1 MTMRSRLQFLRAE
14 LRRRKVV
21 RVVAAY
27 AVAGWVIVQVVET
40 TWEAL
45 GLPPGTLTVVIVVV
59 LAGLPLAV
67 VLSWAYELVPDST
80 AERMERQPAGA
91 AGDRSAQGGAGL
103 GPPPPASPTLP
114 TPTTPFVGRQAELQQ
129 LNRLLREPDSRL
141 ITVTGPGGVGKTRF
155 ALEAPRAAAA
165 AFPHGMVFVPLGG
178 LSDPDLL
185 VPALAEA
192 LGIRLSRR
200 DDPLTEVL
208 DFLRNKRLLLVLD
221 NFEHLIDGARPL
233 SELLEHAA
241 ELRLLV
247 TSRERLGLVSET
259 LLPLEGLTLAP
270 DTDGREADA
279 VHLFAVA
286 ARRVD
291 PRFGLDVETRPCV
304 ARICELL
311 DGVPLALELAATW
324 VRTLSC
330 QEIVEELQ
338 RGLDI
343 LSSTAPDLPARHHSL
358 RATFA
363 SSWQL
368 LSEQERHAVA
378 RLSVFRSAFDRDA
391 AAEVARA
398 DTGILR
404 QLVDKSL
411 LSRAGGGFIMLD
423 VIRQYAAE
431 RLNQRQ
437 READVARTRHARH
450 FFGLLQSVEPG
461 VIRSDPAALAEVA
474 SRIDEVRA
482 AWASALERGDAAA
495 LLGAVNTLFHFY
507 EARGWARE
515 GADVFGRSAL
525 RLARGAGSDS
535 GGDPDLRLL
544 LARLDLCH
552 GVCRDRLGEA
562 AEAETL
568 LLRGLARAREADAAG
583 DVVFALLKLGA
594 NRRGAGRYEEAEAV
608 LREARELA
616 DRDGD
621 RFQGGWALAYLGNVA
636 WARGDYQNATRL
648 YHEALAILRRE
659 EDRNGTWMTLN
670 NLGVIA
676 GDEERYDE
684 AARRFREA
692 LAIQVELG
700 NRRSAA
706 LLHHNLGAAAVE
718 LGDRTAA
725 RQHLESAIAISE
737 EMGYRPVL
745 AFSLTTLARLHLA
758 DGEIGRAD
766 RLLRRALETAAA
778 AGNQPYVLGALLL
791 VAHVRRAAGDR
802 AGATELAELVVR
814 HPASEQERRDAAA
827 ILLEELHGA
836 AGVAAG
842 GQHADEEDLHRQ
854 LDRTVAEVLA
864 DEPLD
869 VPV

>member
-1 MTMRSRLQFLRAE
+1 MTMRRRFQHLRAE

-21 RVVAAY
+21 RVTAAY
-27 AVAGWVIVQVVET
+27 AVAGWVVVQVVET

-45 GLPPGTLTVVIVVV
+45 GMPPGTLTVVIVVV

-67 VLSWAYELVPDST
+67 VLSWAYELVPDAS
-80 AERMERQPAGA
+80 AESGDRRPQNADA
-91 AGDRSAQGGAGL
+91 AARSAQGASALGA
-103 GPPPPASPTLP
+103 PAAPRPTLP
-114 TPTTPFVGRQAELQQ
+114 TPATPFVGRHAELQQ
-129 LNRLLREPDSRL
+129 LERMLRGPGSRL
-141 ITVTGPGGVGKTRF
+141 ITITGPGGVGKTRF
-155 ALEAPRAAAA
+155 ALEAPRVAAA

-200 DDPLTEVL
+200 DDPLPELL
-208 DFLRNKRLLLVLD
+208 DFLRDKRLLLVLD
-221 NFEHLIDGARPL
+221 NFEHLIAGARPL
-233 SELLEHAA
+233 SDLLEHAA

-270 DTDGREADA
+270 DPDGGEGDA
-279 VHLFAVA
+279 VQLFAVA
-286 ARRVD
+286 ARRAD
-291 PRFGLDVETRPCV
+291 PRFGLDVDTRPCV
-304 ARICELL
+304 ERICHLL
-311 DGVPLALELAATW
+311 DGVPLALELASAW

-330 QEIVEELQ
+330 REMVEELE

-343 LSSTAPDLPARHHSL
+343 LSTTAPDLPARHHSL

-363 SSWQL
+363 SSWRL
-368 LSEQERHAVA
+368 LSEAERHAVA
-378 RLSVFRSAFDRDA
+378 RLSVFRSAFDREVA
-391 AAEVARA
+391 AAVAQT
-398 DTGILR
+398 DTGTLR

-411 LSRAGGGFIMLD
+411 LSRAGGGFLMLD

-431 RLNQRQ
+431 RLHERP
-437 READVARTRHARH
+437 REEEVSRTRHAH
-450 FFGLLQSVEPG
+450 YFSGLLRSVEAG
-461 VIRSDPAALAEVA
+461 VIRSDPAALAAVA

-482 AWASALERGDAAA
+482 AWLWALDRGDAAA
-495 LLGAVNTLFHFY
+495 LLEGVNALFHFY

-515 GADVFGRSAL
+515 GADTFGRAAL
-525 RLARGAGSDS
+525 RLAHGGGAG
-535 GGDPDLRLL
+535 GDRNLRLL
-544 LARLDLCH
+544 LARLDVCH
-552 GVCRDRLGEA
+552 GVCRDRLGEPA
-562 AEAETL
+562 QAEAL
-568 LLRGLARAREADAAG
+568 LLKGLTQARGTDAAG

-594 NRRGAGRYEEAEAV
+594 HRWSVGRYEEAETA

-616 DRDGD
+616 QHEGD

-636 WARGDYQNATRL
+636 WARGDYPSATSL
-648 YHEALAILRRE
+648 YHEALTVLRQE
-659 EDRNGTWMTLN
+659 EDRNGTWMVLN

-718 LGDRTAA
+718 LGDRAGA
-725 RQHLESAIAISE
+725 REHLESAIAISE

-745 AFSLTTLARLHLA
+745 AFSLTTLARLHLG
-758 DGEIGRAD
+758 DGELGRAD
-766 RLLRRALETAAA
+766 HLLRRALQTAAA
-778 AGNQPYVLGALLL
+778 AGNHPYLLGALLL
-791 VAHVRRAAGDR
+791 MARVRRAAGDHGGAAQL
-802 AGATELAELVVR
+802 AGLVVR
-814 HPASEQERRDAAA
+814 HPASERERRDAAA
-827 ILLEELHGA
+827 ALLEELRGA
-836 AGVAAG
+836 GATAMEARGAGE
-842 GQHADEEDLHRQ
+842 DELHRE
-854 LDRTVAEVLA
+854 LDRTVAAVLA
-864 DEPLD
+864 EEPLD